1 MLSMLKLPP
10 ITQILAANLRDA
22 IDRAGKYTTLKQLAD
37 AAGVSATSIGYMLK
51 PDTRAPSKSGRAPA
65 PTLTQIE
72 AVAKALGVQ
81 TWQLIYP
88 NPELLPRQEAEI
100 MLWDAMEESMRQM
113 RQYQEQ
119 HGGSEARCHRH
130 ATTKRHAD

>member
-1 MLSMLKLPP
+1 MLKLPP

-22 IDRAGKYTTLKQLAD
+22 INRAGKYTTLKQLAD

-72 AVAKALGVQ
+72 SVATALGMQ
-81 TWQLIYP
+81 AWQLIYP
-88 NPELLPRQEAEI
+88 NPELLTRPEAEKL
-100 MLWDAMEESMRQM
+100 LWGSLEESMRQL
-113 RQYQEQ
+113 RAYQE
-119 HGGSEARCHRH
+119 HVETRAKHCH
-130 ATTKRHAD
+130 AAKRDAG